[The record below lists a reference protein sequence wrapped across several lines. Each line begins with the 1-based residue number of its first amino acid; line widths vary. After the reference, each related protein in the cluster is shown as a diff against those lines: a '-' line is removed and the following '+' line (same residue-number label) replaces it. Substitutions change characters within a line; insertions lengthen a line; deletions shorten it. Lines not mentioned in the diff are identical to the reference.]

1 LLANPASVDWAA
13 AGAVTTPVTQGS
25 CGACYAFA
33 SSSAIESFIKIKKN
47 GALTSLSPQ
56 HIVDCSYGQGGN
68 SGCVG
73 GHPSSSYAFVA
84 ANGGIASAADYPYRT
99 AVGGCA
105 LAKGTKI
112 AATISGYE
120 TVPTGTNA
128 DSGLESAVAGQPV
141 SVAVCATGPAWQ
153 FYKSGV
159 ITSAC
164 PAAVNHGVLVVGY
177 GTATDGKT
185 GYWKI
190 KNSWGNTWGEEGY
203 LRIARGTAYN
213 GVSGQCGV
221 YTDMTYPK

>member
-1 LLANPASVDWAA
+1 
-13 AGAVTTPVTQGS
+13 
-25 CGACYAFA
+25 
-33 SSSAIESFIKIKKN
+33 
-47 GALTSLSPQ
+47 
-56 HIVDCSYGQGGN
+56 
-68 SGCVG
+68 
-73 GHPSSSYAFVA
+73 VA